1 MSKASLFSKLAA
13 GEGNLIPDSD
23 EGRDLGSA
31 SKKWK
36 DLYLSGSSLILGNI
50 TLKDS
55 DGTPSFVNAGGNPV
69 KIDLSAMTTEDL
81 AEHINFPYFTNT
93 RARSAFSIHSGSG
106 HYDSATG
113 VITVPE
119 TTDHITE
126 GSNLY
131 YTQTR
136 FDNAFTAK
144 STTDLSE
151 GSNLYYTNT
160 RVETLVN
167 PMIDSAINA
176 LVNGAPG
183 QLNTLDELAA
193 ALNDD
198 SDFANTVTANI
209 ATKLAIRHD
218 ITVTVAS
225 GTNEYGTGN
234 KYHFEGVV
242 SPYLHLQPGR
252 TYRFDQSD
260 ASNSGHPLRF
270 STNANN
276 NPSATYST
284 GVTVVGTPGSAGAY
298 TEIAV
303 TAGTPPLHYYCT
315 NHSGMGASSP
325 AGSIFDGQ
333 WSSLTGTP
341 TTISGYGITDAF
353 DGAFSSLSGT
363 PTTISGYGITD
374 AFDGQYSS
382 LTGAPTTYAW
392 STITATPTTI
402 SGYGITDA
410 QATLVS
416 GTNIKTINGNTLLG
430 SGDLVISGGGSG
442 GTDSATVSA
451 IILADV
457 DSAYVQA
464 RQSGGGSGIS
474 LSEARAGISVT
485 TGSASGGGTL
495 SYDNTTGVL
504 TFQPSTNT
512 GGGGSGTVDSAQTIS
527 LITSTIDSAYV
538 QAREAGTTLFSVD
551 GGVDTF
557 KFTSDSGQSIFTGA
571 DSAGNT
577 LSFDPINVNVFLNG
591 IFLQKGFDYTTT
603 GNHTITFTPGLDINQ
618 DVIIQNI
625 DVKSSSAL
633 VSGGVNTYVYTAD
646 SAQTVFNGAD
656 GSGNT
661 LQFTGNNI
669 VAYLNGV
676 LLQRSAD
683 YNLSNENTLT
693 LTFDAATGDEISI
706 VSFDPTS
713 TDNLASYFDSNY
725 ITSRVN
731 SLYPAR
737 GSVENFFYTAT
748 EGQLTFSG
756 NDANG
761 NPLQFSQDNKNVL
774 VSVNGVL
781 LIQGTDYTTSAS
793 TNTLT
798 LVDSAAAGD
807 QVYINTFSTL
817 FKSTGLDSA
826 DMQKVIDSDFIT
838 SRIGDVFISTDIVD
852 SNFITSRI
860 NGIYPITNAVTT
872 FKFTSDSGQTTFTGA
887 DSAGNTLSFDSQNIS
902 VFLNGIYL
910 QKYADY
916 TTSGGNS
923 ITVSPALDINQD
935 LVVQNFTV
943 KSQTLV
949 SSDTILEVL
958 NDGVLQ
964 SQVDSAYITNRI
976 NEIYP
981 IKNAVTRFKFTSDS
995 NQSVFTGAD
1004 SSGNILSFDDQ
1015 NVNVFL
1021 NGIFLEK
1028 DADYTVSGGNTIT
1041 MIPPLPIDQ
1050 DVVVQNFTIRSQAV
1064 VDSSTILG
1072 VLNDGVLQS
1081 QVDSAYITQRMGA
1094 IYGGARSVDKFFF
1107 TSTEGQ
1113 STFTGADSAGNTLYF
1128 TSGAENV
1135 FLNGIYL
1142 QSGLDYSTSGTGSIT
1157 ILDSLNAGQ
1166 KLIVNNFDTKF
1177 AVDLATSVVD
1187 SSYVI
1192 ARIPSHSANAN
1203 IDTFKFTTATPATSI
1218 SGNDSA
1224 GNTLSFDSDAMLVF
1238 YNGINLIKGDDFTT
1252 TGNTINL
1259 TTATDSGGEIAVYS
1273 FDKYF
1278 QTQLS
1283 SIDSAYVTARIPQYG
1298 ATSTV
1303 DRYRFVATAN
1313 QTVFSGTDA
1322 DGGTLSYTANQVQVF
1337 LNGILLTPTTD
1348 YTASNGTSI
1357 TLTDPASVGYEIIV
1371 YDYTKQFNVNVIE
1384 PSSVSWQIVTS
1395 TPFTAPSN
1403 SKLIVNTSSAKTIN
1417 LPASPSLGNQIRIVD
1432 GDGTAAT
1439 NNITISS
1446 PDKIIGSDSDLII
1459 DINEANIELV
1469 YYNATRGWILT
1480 DK

>member
-13 GEGNLIPDSD
+13 GNGNLIPDSD

-36 DLYLSGSSLILGNI
+36 DLYLSGSSLILGSV

-55 DGTPSFVNAGGNPV
+55 GGQPSFTNLNGDKV
-69 KIDLSAMTTEDL
+69 KIDLSAM
-81 AEHINFPYFTNT
+81 
-93 RARSAFSIHSGSG
+93 S
-106 HYDSATG
+106 
-113 VITVPE
+113 
-119 TTDHITE
+119 TD
-126 GSNLY
+126 
-131 YTQTR
+131 
-136 FDNAFTAK
+136 
-144 STTDLSE
+144 DLSE
-151 GSNLYYTNT
+151 GSNLYYTLARDDSAFDVRLSTKSTTDISEGSNLYYT
-160 RVETLVN
+160 DIRVEAVVN

-183 QLNTLDELAA
+183 QLNTLDELSA

-198 SDFANTVTANI
+198 SNFANTVTANI

-276 NPSATYST
+276 SPSATYST

-315 NHSGMGASSP
+315 NHSGMGGSSP

-392 STITATPTTI
+392 STITSTPTTI

-474 LSEARAGISVT
+474 LAEARAGISVT

-538 QAREAGTTLFSVD
+538 QARQSGGASSVPAFSVD

-557 KFTSDSGQSIFTGA
+557 KFTSDSGQSIFTGL

-591 IFLQKGFDYTTT
+591 IFLQKGLDYTTT
-603 GNHTITFTPGLDINQ
+603 GNNTITFTPALDINQ

-633 VSGGVNTYVYTAD
+633 VSGGINTYAYTAD
-646 SAQTVFNGAD
+646 SGQTAFSGAD
-656 GSGNT
+656 DNGNS

-669 VAYLNGV
+669 SAYLNGV

-683 YNLSNENTLT
+683 YSLSNENTLT
-693 LTFDAATGDEISI
+693 LTFNAAIGDEISI

-713 TDNLASYFDSNY
+713 TDNLASYFDSSY
-725 ITSRVN
+725 ITSRV
-731 SLYPAR
+731 SVSYPAR

-748 EGQLTFSG
+748 DGQLTFSG

-761 NPLQFSQDNKNVL
+761 NLLQFTQDNKNVL

-781 LIQGTDYTTSAS
+781 LIQGTDYTTNAS

-798 LVDSAAAGD
+798 LVDSAGAGD
-807 QVYINTFSTL
+807 QIYINTFSNL
-817 FKSTGLDSA
+817 YRSSGLDSI
-826 DMQKVIDSDFIT
+826 DMQEIIDSNFIT
-838 SRIGDVFISTDIVD
+838 SRISDVFVSTDIVD
-852 SNFITSRI
+852 SNYITSRI
-860 NGIYPITNAVTT
+860 NGIYPITNTVTR
-872 FKFTSDSGQTTFTGA
+872 FKFTSDSNQSIFTGA
-887 DSAGNTLSFDSQNIS
+887 DSAGNILSFDSQNVN
-902 VFLNGIYL
+902 VFLNGIFL
-910 QKYADY
+910 EKGADY
-916 TTSGGNS
+916 TTSGGNTITMTPPLPIDQDVVIQNIS
-923 ITVSPALDINQD
+923 IRSQL
-935 LVVQNFTV
+935 LVG
-943 KSQTLV
+943 
-949 SSDTILEVL
+949 SDTILEVL

-964 SQVDSAYITNRI
+964 SQVDSAYISQRI
-976 NEIYP
+976 GE
-981 IKNAVTRFKFTSDS
+981 
-995 NQSVFTGAD
+995 
-1004 SSGNILSFDDQ
+1004 
-1015 NVNVFL
+1015 
-1021 NGIFLEK
+1021 
-1028 DADYTVSGGNTIT
+1028 
-1041 MIPPLPIDQ
+1041 
-1050 DVVVQNFTIRSQAV
+1050 
-1064 VDSSTILG
+1064 
-1072 VLNDGVLQS
+1072 
-1081 QVDSAYITQRMGA
+1081 
-1094 IYGGARSVDKFFF
+1094 IYGGGRSFDNYRYV
-1107 TSTEGQ
+1107 STEGQ
-1113 STFTGADSAGNTLYF
+1113 AIYTGNDINGNALSFTDAGVQVHLNGILLTQTQDYTTSAGN
-1128 TSGAENV
+1128 
-1135 FLNGIYL
+1135 
-1142 QSGLDYSTSGTGSIT
+1142 SIT
-1157 ILDSLNAGQ
+1157 LLDSIGAGNE
-1166 KLIVNNFDTKF
+1166 IIINSFETKF
-1177 AVDLATSVVD
+1177 TVDLATSVVD

-1192 ARIPSHSANAN
+1192 ARIPNYSTTTN
-1203 IDTFKFTTATPATSI
+1203 INKFKFTTTGPQTVFT
-1218 SGNDSA
+1218 GTDDA
-1224 GNTLSFDSDAMLVF
+1224 GNTLSFDSDNILVF
-1238 YNGINLIKGDDFTT
+1238 MNGVNLYQGGDFTT
-1252 TGNTINL
+1252 SGGNTITLNEP
-1259 TTATDSGGEIAVYS
+1259 TDSNFEIVVNN

-1278 QTQLS
+1278 NTVLS
-1283 SIDSAYVTARIPQYG
+1283 TIDSAYVTARIPQYG

-1322 DGGTLSYTANQVQVF
+1322 DGGTLSYTADQVQVF

-1357 TLTDPASVGYEIIV
+1357 TLTDPASAGFEIIV

-1384 PSSVSWQIVTS
+1384 PSSVSWQIVTT

-1403 SKLIVNTSSAKTIN
+1403 SKLIVNTSSPKTIN
-1417 LPASPSLGNQIRIVD
+1417 LPSSPSLGNEIRIVD

-1446 PDKIIGSDSDLII
+1446 SNKIIGSDSDFII
-1459 DINEANIELV
+1459 DINDANIELV

>member
-1 MSKASLFSKLAA
+1 M
-13 GEGNLIPDSD
+13 
-23 EGRDLGSA
+23 
-31 SKKWK
+31 
-36 DLYLSGSSLILGNI
+36 
-50 TLKDS
+50 
-55 DGTPSFVNAGGNPV
+55 GG
-69 KIDLSAMTTEDL
+69 
-81 AEHINFPYFTNT
+81 
-93 RARSAFSIHSGSG
+93 
-106 HYDSATG
+106 
-113 VITVPE
+113 
-119 TTDHITE
+119 
-126 GSNLY
+126 
-131 YTQTR
+131 
-136 FDNAFTAK
+136 
-144 STTDLSE
+144 
-151 GSNLYYTNT
+151 
-160 RVETLVN
+160 
-167 PMIDSAINA
+167 
-176 LVNGAPG
+176 
-183 QLNTLDELAA
+183 
-193 ALNDD
+193 
-198 SDFANTVTANI
+198 
-209 ATKLAIRHD
+209 
-218 ITVTVAS
+218 
-225 GTNEYGTGN
+225 
-234 KYHFEGVV
+234 
-242 SPYLHLQPGR
+242 
-252 TYRFDQSD
+252 
-260 ASNSGHPLRF
+260 
-270 STNANN
+270 
-276 NPSATYST
+276 
-284 GVTVVGTPGSAGAY
+284 
-298 TEIAV
+298 
-303 TAGTPPLHYYCT
+303 
-315 NHSGMGASSP
+315 SSP
-325 AGSIFDGQ
+325 AGSIFDGAFSSLTGTPTTIAGYGITDAFDGAF
-333 WSSLTGTP
+333 SSLTGTP

-353 DGAFSSLSGT
+353 DGAFG
-363 PTTISGYGITD
+363 
-374 AFDGQYSS
+374 S
-382 LTGAPTTYAW
+382 LTG
-392 STITATPTTI
+392 TPTTI

-464 RQSGGGSGIS
+464 RQS
-474 LSEARAGISVT
+474 T
-485 TGSASGGGTL
+485 SGGGTVDSADIISIVDSAYVQARQAAGSGPSL
-495 SYDNTTGVL
+495 TIQEEGVSLASLTSTLNFVGDGVTASGTGA
-504 TFQPSTNT
+504 TKTITIS

-527 LITSTIDSAYV
+527 LITNTVDSAYV
-538 QAREAGTTLFSVD
+538 QARQTGAALFSVD

-603 GNHTITFTPGLDINQ
+603 GNHTVTFTPGLDINQ

-838 SRIGDVFISTDIVD
+838 SRIS
-852 SNFITSRI
+852 
-860 NGIYPITNAVTT
+860 GIYPITNAVTT

-923 ITVSPALDINQD
+923 ITVTPALDINQD

-964 SQVDSAYITNRI
+964 SQVDSAYITSRI
-976 NEIYP
+976 
-981 IKNAVTRFKFTSDS
+981 
-995 NQSVFTGAD
+995 
-1004 SSGNILSFDDQ
+1004 SS
-1015 NVNVFL
+1015 
-1021 NGIFLEK
+1021 IF
-1028 DADYTVSGGNTIT
+1028 VSTDI
-1041 MIPPLPIDQ
+1041 
-1050 DVVVQNFTIRSQAV
+1050 
-1064 VDSSTILG
+1064 
-1072 VLNDGVLQS
+1072 
-1081 QVDSAYITQRMGA
+1081 VDSAYITQRMGA

-1192 ARIPSHSANAN
+1192 ARIPRHSANAN

-1259 TTATDSGGEIAVYS
+1259 TTSTDSGGEIAVYS

-1357 TLTDPASVGYEIIV
+1357 TLVDPAAAGFEIIV

-1384 PSSVSWQIVTS
+1384 PSSVSWQIVTT

-1403 SKLIVNTSSAKTIN
+1403 SKLIVNTSSPKTIN
-1417 LPASPSLGNQIRIVD
+1417 LPSSPSLGNEIRIVD

>member
-36 DLYLSGSSLILGNI
+36 DLYLSGSSLILGNV

-55 DGTPSFVNAGGNPV
+55 GGSPTFVNAGGNPV
-69 KIDLSAMTTEDL
+69 KIDLSAMTTADL
-81 AEHINFPYFTNT
+81 AEHTNFPYFSNT
-93 RARSAFSIHSGSG
+93 RARSAFSIHSGVR

-113 VITVPE
+113 VITIPE

-131 YTQTR
+131 YTLAR
-136 FDNAFTAK
+136 DDSAFDVRLSTK
-144 STTDLSE
+144 STTDISE

-234 KYHFEGVV
+234 KYYFEGSV

-276 NPSATYST
+276 SPSATYST
-284 GVTVVGTPGSAGAY
+284 GVTVVGTPGSSGAY

-315 NHSGMGASSP
+315 NHSGMGGSSP

-392 STITATPTTI
+392 STITSTPTTI

-474 LSEARAGISVT
+474 LAEARAGISVT

-527 LITSTIDSAYV
+527 LISNTVDSAYV
-538 QAREAGTTLFSVD
+538 QARQAGATLFSVD

-591 IFLQKGFDYTTT
+591 IFLQKGLDYTTT
-603 GNHTITFTPGLDINQ
+603 GNNTITFTPALDINQ

-633 VSGGVNTYVYTAD
+633 VSGGINTYAYTAD
-646 SAQTVFNGAD
+646 SGQTAFSGAD
-656 GSGNT
+656 DNGNS

-669 VAYLNGV
+669 SAYLNGV
-676 LLQRSAD
+676 LLQRTAD
-683 YNLSNENTLT
+683 YSLSNENTLT
-693 LTFDAATGDEISI
+693 LTFNAATGDEISI

-713 TDNLASYFDSNY
+713 TDNLASYFDSSY
-725 ITSRVN
+725 ITSRV
-731 SLYPAR
+731 SVSYPAR

-748 EGQLTFSG
+748 DGQLTFSG

-761 NPLQFSQDNKNVL
+761 NLLQFTQDNKNVL

-781 LIQGTDYTTSAS
+781 LIQGTDYTTNAS

-798 LVDSAAAGD
+798 LVDSAGAGD
-807 QVYINTFSTL
+807 QIYINTFSNL
-817 FKSTGLDSA
+817 YRSSGLDSI
-826 DMQKVIDSDFIT
+826 DMQEIIDSDFIT
-838 SRIGDVFISTDIVD
+838 SRISDVFISTDIVD
-852 SNFITSRI
+852 SDFITSRI
-860 NGIYPITNAVTT
+860 NGIYPITNT
-872 FKFTSDSGQTTFTGA
+872 
-887 DSAGNTLSFDSQNIS
+887 
-902 VFLNGIYL
+902 
-910 QKYADY
+910 
-916 TTSGGNS
+916 
-923 ITVSPALDINQD
+923 
-935 LVVQNFTV
+935 
-943 KSQTLV
+943 
-949 SSDTILEVL
+949 
-958 NDGVLQ
+958 
-964 SQVDSAYITNRI
+964 
-976 NEIYP
+976 
-981 IKNAVTRFKFTSDS
+981 VTRFKFTSDS

-1004 SSGNILSFDDQ
+1004 SAGNILSFDNQ

-1021 NGIFLEK
+1021 NGIYLEK

-1041 MIPPLPIDQ
+1041 MTPPLPIDQ
-1050 DVVVQNFTIRSQAV
+1050 DVVIQNFTVKSQTLV
-1064 VDSSTILG
+1064 SSNTILE

-1094 IYGGARSVDKFFF
+1094 IYGGGRSIDKFFF

-1113 STFTGADSAGNTLYF
+1113 TTFTGADSAGNTLNF

-1142 QSGLDYSTSGTGSIT
+1142 QSGLDYTTSGTGSIT

-1177 AVDLATSVVD
+1177 AVDLATTVVD
-1187 SSYVI
+1187 SAYVL
-1192 ARIPSHSANAN
+1192 ARIPTHSANAN
-1203 IDTFKFTTATPATSI
+1203 IDTFKFTTATPTTSI

-1259 TTATDSGGEIAVYS
+1259 TTSTDSGGEIAVYS

-1322 DGGTLSYTANQVQVF
+1322 DGGTLSYTANQIQVF

-1357 TLTDPASVGYEIIV
+1357 TLTDPASAGFEIIV
-1371 YDYTKQFNVNVIE
+1371 YDYTKQFNVNVIDATFVDSAYIQE
-1384 PSSVSWQIVTS
+1384 RQNNSATWQIVNT
-1395 TPFTAPSN
+1395 TPFTSPSN
-1403 SKLIVNTSSAKTIN
+1403 AKLIVDTSLARTIN
-1417 LPASPSLGNQIRIVD
+1417 LPASPSLGNEIRIVD

-1446 PDKIIGSDSDLII
+1446 SDKILGGDSDLII

>member
-36 DLYLSGSSLILGNI
+36 DLYLSGSSLILGNV

-55 DGTPSFVNAGGNPV
+55 GGTPTFVNAGGNPV
-69 KIDLSAMTTEDL
+69 KIDLSAMTTADL
-81 AEHINFPYFTNT
+81 AEDTNFPYFSNT
-93 RARSAFSIHSGSG
+93 RARSAFSIQSGNYG
-106 HYDSATG
+106 YDSATG

-131 YTQTR
+131 YTLAR
-136 FDNAFTAK
+136 DDSAFDVRLATK
-144 STTDLSE
+144 STTDLAE

-234 KYHFEGVV
+234 KYYFEGSV

-276 NPSATYST
+276 SPSATYST
-284 GVTVVGTPGSAGAY
+284 GVTVVGTPGSSGAY

-303 TAGTPPLHYYCT
+303 TAGTPPLHYYCI

-333 WSSLTGTP
+333 WSSLT
-341 TTISGYGITDAF
+341 
-353 DGAFSSLSGT
+353 GT

-430 SGDLVISGGGSG
+430 SGDLVISGGSG

-451 IILADV
+451 IILAEV

-464 RQSGGGSGIS
+464 RQS
-474 LSEARAGISVT
+474 
-485 TGSASGGGTL
+485 ASGGGTVDSADIISIVDSAYVQARQAAGSGPSL
-495 SYDNTTGVL
+495 TIQEEGVSLASLTSTLNFVGDGVTASGTGA
-504 TFQPSTNT
+504 TKTITIS

-527 LITSTIDSAYV
+527 LITNTVDSAYV
-538 QAREAGTTLFSVD
+538 QARQTGAALFSVD

-603 GNHTITFTPGLDINQ
+603 GNHTVTFTPGLDINQ

-646 SAQTVFNGAD
+646 SAQTVFSGAD

-725 ITSRVN
+725 ITNRV
-731 SLYPAR
+731 SVSYPAR
-737 GSVENFFYTAT
+737 GSVENFLFNAAA
-748 EGQLTFSG
+748 GQLTFSG

-761 NPLQFSQDNKNVL
+761 NTLSFFEDNKNVQ
-774 VSVNGVL
+774 VSINGVL

-798 LVDSAAAGD
+798 LVDSATAGD

-817 FKSTGLDSA
+817 FRSTGLDSA
-826 DMQKVIDSDFIT
+826 DMQGLIDSNFIT
-838 SRIGDVFISTDIVD
+838 SRISDVFISTDIVD

-860 NGIYPITNAVTT
+860 NGIYPITNTVTT
-872 FKFTSDSGQTTFTGA
+872 FKFTSDSGQTIFTGA
-887 DSAGNTLSFDSQNIS
+887 DSAGNILSFDSQNIS

-935 LVVQNFTV
+935 LVVQNFT
-943 KSQTLV
+943 L
-949 SSDTILEVL
+949 
-958 NDGVLQ
+958 
-964 SQVDSAYITNRI
+964 
-976 NEIYP
+976 
-981 IKNAVTRFKFTSDS
+981 
-995 NQSVFTGAD
+995 
-1004 SSGNILSFDDQ
+1004 
-1015 NVNVFL
+1015 
-1021 NGIFLEK
+1021 
-1028 DADYTVSGGNTIT
+1028 
-1041 MIPPLPIDQ
+1041 
-1050 DVVVQNFTIRSQAV
+1050 RSQLL

-1177 AVDLATSVVD
+1177 TVDLATSVVD
-1187 SSYVI
+1187 SAYVL
-1192 ARIPSHSANAN
+1192 ARIPTHSANAN
-1203 IDTFKFTTATPATSI
+1203 IDTFKFTTATPTTSI

-1259 TTATDSGGEIAVYS
+1259 TTSTDSGGEIAVYS

-1357 TLTDPASVGYEIIV
+1357 TLTDPASAGFEIIA
-1371 YDYTKQFNVNVIE
+1371 YDYTKQFNVNVIDATFVD
-1384 PSSVSWQIVTS
+1384 SAYVQARQNNSATWQIVNT
-1395 TPFTAPSN
+1395 TPFTSPSN
-1403 SKLIVNTSSAKTIN
+1403 AKLIIDTSIARTIN
-1417 LPASPSLGNQIRIVD
+1417 LPASPSVGNEIRIVD

-1446 PDKIIGSDSDLII
+1446 LDKIIGSDSDLII

>member
-36 DLYLSGSSLILGNI
+36 DLYLSGSSLILGNV

-55 DGTPSFVNAGGNPV
+55 GGSPTFVNAGGNPV
-69 KIDLSAMTTEDL
+69 KIDLSAMTTADL
-81 AEHINFPYFTNT
+81 AEHTNFPYFSNT
-93 RARSAFSIHSGSG
+93 RARSAFSIHSGAR

-113 VITVPE
+113 VITIPE

-131 YTQTR
+131 YTLAR
-136 FDNAFTAK
+136 DDSAFDVRLATK
-144 STTDLSE
+144 STTDLAE

-234 KYHFEGVV
+234 KYYFEGSV

-276 NPSATYST
+276 SPSATYST

-430 SGDLVISGGGSG
+430 SGDLVISGGSG

-464 RQSGGGSGIS
+464 RQS
-474 LSEARAGISVT
+474 
-485 TGSASGGGTL
+485 ASGGGTVDSADIISIVDSAYVQARQAAGSGPSL
-495 SYDNTTGVL
+495 TIQEEGVSLASLASTLNFVGDGVTASGTGA
-504 TFQPSTNT
+504 TKTITIS
-512 GGGGSGTVDSAQTIS
+512 GGGSSTVDSAQTIS
-527 LITSTIDSAYV
+527 LISNTVDSAYV
-538 QAREAGTTLFSVD
+538 QARQSGGASSVPAFSVD

-557 KFTSDSGQSIFTGA
+557 KFTSDSGQSVFTGA
-571 DSAGNT
+571 DSSGNT

-603 GNHTITFTPGLDINQ
+603 GNHTVTFTPGLDINQ

-633 VSGGVNTYVYTAD
+633 VSGGINTYAYTAD
-646 SAQTVFNGAD
+646 SGQTAFSGAD
-656 GSGNT
+656 DNGNS

-669 VAYLNGV
+669 SAYLNGV

-693 LTFDAATGDEISI
+693 LTFDATTGDEISI

-713 TDNLASYFDSNY
+713 TDNLASYFDSSY
-725 ITSRVN
+725 ITSRV
-731 SLYPAR
+731 SVSYPAR

-748 EGQLTFSG
+748 DGQLTFSG

-761 NPLQFSQDNKNVL
+761 NLLQFTQDNKNVL

-781 LIQGTDYTTSAS
+781 LIQGTDYTTNAS

-798 LVDSAAAGD
+798 LVDSATAGD
-807 QVYINTFSTL
+807 QIYINTFSNL
-817 FKSTGLDSA
+817 YRSSGLDSI
-826 DMQKVIDSDFIT
+826 DMQEIIDSNFIT
-838 SRIGDVFISTDIVD
+838 SRISDVFISTDIVD
-852 SNFITSRI
+852 SDFITSRI
-860 NGIYPITNAVTT
+860 NGIYPITNT
-872 FKFTSDSGQTTFTGA
+872 
-887 DSAGNTLSFDSQNIS
+887 
-902 VFLNGIYL
+902 
-910 QKYADY
+910 
-916 TTSGGNS
+916 
-923 ITVSPALDINQD
+923 
-935 LVVQNFTV
+935 
-943 KSQTLV
+943 
-949 SSDTILEVL
+949 
-958 NDGVLQ
+958 
-964 SQVDSAYITNRI
+964 
-976 NEIYP
+976 
-981 IKNAVTRFKFTSDS
+981 VTRFKFTSDS

-1004 SSGNILSFDDQ
+1004 SAGNILSFDNQ

-1021 NGIFLEK
+1021 NGIYLEK

-1041 MIPPLPIDQ
+1041 MTPPLPIDQ
-1050 DVVVQNFTIRSQAV
+1050 DVVIQNFTLKSQLL

-1113 STFTGADSAGNTLYF
+1113 STFTGTDSAGNTLYF

-1142 QSGLDYSTSGTGSIT
+1142 QSGLDYTTSGTGSIT

-1192 ARIPSHSANAN
+1192 ARIPRHSANAN

-1259 TTATDSGGEIAVYS
+1259 TTSTDSGGEIAVYS

-1322 DGGTLSYTANQVQVF
+1322 DGRTLSYTADQVQVF

-1357 TLTDPASVGYEIIV
+1357 TLVDPASAGFEIIA
-1371 YDYTKQFNVNVIE
+1371 YDYTKQFNINVIDATLIDSAYVQARQASVDLSLIDSAYVQARQASVDLSAVNQDII
-1384 PSSVSWQIVTS
+1384 PSVDSTYNLGSPTHKWKDLYLSGGTLHLGGVQIKEDPEAPGTIQFVDSVGTS
-1395 TPFTAPSN
+1395 AFSGGG
-1403 SKLIVNTSSAKTIN
+1403 TSAGKSIAFN
-1417 LPASPSLGNQIRIVD
+1417 FLFG
-1432 GDGTAAT
+1432 G
-1439 NNITISS
+1439 
-1446 PDKIIGSDSDLII
+1446 
-1459 DINEANIELV
+1459 
-1469 YYNATRGWILT
+1469 
-1480 DK
+1480 